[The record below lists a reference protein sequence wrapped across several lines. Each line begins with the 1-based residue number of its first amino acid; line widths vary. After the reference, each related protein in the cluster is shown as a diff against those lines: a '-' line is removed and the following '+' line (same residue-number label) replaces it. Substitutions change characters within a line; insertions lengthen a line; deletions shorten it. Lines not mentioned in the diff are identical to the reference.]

1 MNNRLVHGDVGVFPK
16 ILRNMWVASA
26 IFNPLLSLFSMGV
39 LPLSIM
45 IDEQEVVLANMAL
58 KVAGRWLQ
66 IWVSIDAFMVLS
78 GAVITAFVGVT
89 GLITRLAGDRCLPQV
104 CRYCCPT
111 GDNHD
116 NVYMK

>member
-1 MNNRLVHGDVGVFPK
+1 
-16 ILRNMWVASA
+16 MWIASA

-39 LPLSIM
+39 LPLQIM
-45 IDEQEVVLANMAL
+45 IDEQEVVLANMAM
-58 KVAGRWLQ
+58 KVAGEWLQ

-104 CRYCCPT
+104 HSHM
-111 GDNHD
+111 NHFHS
-116 NVYMK
+116 NHIHIALTLA